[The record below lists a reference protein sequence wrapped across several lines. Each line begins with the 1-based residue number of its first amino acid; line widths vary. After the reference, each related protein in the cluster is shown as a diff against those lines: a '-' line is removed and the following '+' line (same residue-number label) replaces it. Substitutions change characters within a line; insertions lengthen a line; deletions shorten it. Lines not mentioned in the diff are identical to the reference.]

1 MNGMDTKYYA
11 SSAGGRI
18 HPWPVFAAVISWALA
33 SVLVY
38 QMLSGNFDQRSC
50 QTLCVQMIALAA
62 LAAPIFGLALF
73 PSAHHKRSFITALC
87 QLSMLGLLAIYLTTY
102 FIGTVFG

>member
-1 MNGMDTKYYA
+1 MNSDYYA
-11 SSAGGRI
+11 SSSERRI
-18 HPWPVFAAVISWALA
+18 HPWPVFTAVASWALA
-33 SVLVY
+33 TVLVY

-50 QTLCVQMIALAA
+50 QTLCVQMIALAT
-62 LAAPIFGLALF
+62 LVIPILGLTLF
-73 PSAHHKRSFITALC
+73 RSAHRKRHIITALC